1 MEIKY
6 LGHASFLIKTRN
18 AKLVTDPFD
27 PQMVGF
33 KFPKIEA
40 EAVTISHHH
49 EDHNAVSQ
57 VGGHPVVF
65 DLPGEYECSGFSLF
79 GFSTYHD
86 KEKGGQRGE
95 NTIFKI
101 EAEDIS
107 LLHCGDLGHL
117 LDDSLIDQLGEV
129 NILMVPVG
137 GFYTID
143 FKEATQLI
151 RKIEPEI
158 IIPMHYRTEKH
169 NPRVFDKI
177 APVDDFL
184 KEINQ
189 EVEPQERLVVKKED
203 LSQFQM
209 QTFVLK
215 PF

>member
-6 LGHASFLIKTRN
+6 LGHASFLIKSHNT
-18 AKLVTDPFD
+18 KLVTDPFD

-40 EAVTISHHH
+40 EVVTVSHHH
-49 EDHNAVSQ
+49 GDHNAVLQ
-57 VGGHPVVF
+57 IGGHPVVF

-143 FKEATQLI
+143 FKEAIQLVH
-151 RKIEPEI
+151 KIEPEI

-169 NPRVFDKI
+169 NPQVFDKI
-177 APVDDFL
+177 ASIDEFL
-184 KEINQ
+184 KEMNQ
-189 EVEPQERLVVKKED
+189 EVAPQEKLLIKKED
-203 LSQFQM
+203 LTRYQM
-209 QTFVLK
+209 QTVFLK